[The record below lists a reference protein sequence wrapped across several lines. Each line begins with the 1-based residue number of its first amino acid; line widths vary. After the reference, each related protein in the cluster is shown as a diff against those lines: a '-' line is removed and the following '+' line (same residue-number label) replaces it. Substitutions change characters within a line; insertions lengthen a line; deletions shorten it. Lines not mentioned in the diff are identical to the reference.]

1 MFPVLKSVLPLTRS
15 SHFYILISLFQL
27 LGLLFNSTA
36 VAMEKVKVAIAQIR
50 CIDSDLEG
58 NLERISQMVIQAK
71 SQGAQIVFFPET
83 ADLGWVNPEAHRLAG
98 PVPGPFSNNISALAR
113 DNQIWIGVGLCEKD
127 GDKLYDTAIL
137 VNPSGEIVHK
147 HRKINLLDW
156 LMDPPYT
163 PGSIEGIQAVETP
176 FGRIGIMI
184 CADSFEEE
192 LREAMRRQKP
202 DLVYIPYGWAAPR
215 EKWPE
220 HSFSLIKTVQK
231 AARHIGA
238 PVVGPNLVG
247 EITHGPWKGQTY
259 EGLSTAAD
267 RTGMSLVQGRW
278 NKDDLL
284 VIEIE
289 PGHVSRTK

>member
-1 MFPVLKSVLPLTRS
+1 M
-15 SHFYILISLFQL
+15 
-27 LGLLFNSTA
+27 
-36 VAMEKVKVAIAQIR
+36 
-50 CIDSDLEG
+50 
-58 NLERISQMVIQAK
+58 
-71 SQGAQIVFFPET
+71 
-83 ADLGWVNPEAHRLAG
+83 
-98 PVPGPFSNNISALAR
+98 
-113 DNQIWIGVGLCEKD
+113 GLCEKD
-127 GDKLYDTAIL
+127 GDKLHDTAIL
-137 VNPSGEIVHK
+137 VNPSGEIELK

-163 PGSIEGIQAVETP
+163 PGGIEGIQAVETS

-184 CADSFEEE
+184 CADSFKEK
-192 LREAMRRQKP
+192 LREAMLAQKP

-220 HSFSLIKTVQK
+220 HSFSLVKTVQE

-238 PVVGPNLVG
+238 TVIGPNLVG

-267 RTGMSLVQGRW
+267 RDGMSLVQGKW
-278 NKDDLL
+278 NKEDLL
-284 VIEIE
+284 VIEVE

>member
-1 MFPVLKSVLPLTRS
+1 MSPIRFSPLS
-15 SHFYILISLFQL
+15 ILFLLFQL

-36 VAMEKVKVAIAQIR
+36 VAMDKVKVAIAQIR
-50 CIDSDLEG
+50 CIDSDMKG
-58 NLERISQMVIQAK
+58 NLERISQMVVKAK
-71 SQGAQIVFFPET
+71 EQGAQIVFFPET
-83 ADLGWVNPEAHRLAG
+83 ADLGWVNPEAHQLAG
-98 PVPGPFSNNISALAR
+98 PVPGPFSNKLSELAEK
-113 DNQIWIGVGLCEKD
+113 NGVWIGAGLCEKA
-127 GDKLYDTAIL
+127 GDRLYDTAIL
-137 VNPSGEIVHK
+137 VNPSGGIVLK

-156 LMDPPYT
+156 LMEPPYT
-163 PGSIEGIQAVETP
+163 PGSIDSIKAVETP

-184 CADSFEEE
+184 CADSFKEE
-192 LREAMRRQKP
+192 LREAMFARKP

-220 HSFSLIKTVQK
+220 HSFSLVKTVQK

-238 PVVGPNLVG
+238 PVIGPNLVG

-289 PGHVSRTK
+289 PGHVSRAE